1 MSISIKYILQDKMT
15 FWSFFASMLL
25 LLASIIYA
33 LIQFH
38 SLPPFLPLYNKMP
51 WGYGRLG
58 GRTEIFIPVILVTT
72 FFIGNMLSS
81 SYIYPKIPLLA
92 RLIGF
97 ITLFLSLFSCIFVI
111 KIISLVL

>member
-1 MSISIKYILQDKMT
+1 MT
-15 FWSFFASMLL
+15 FWSFFASVLL
-25 LLASIIYA
+25 LVTSIMYVLLQFYA
-33 LIQFH
+33 
-38 SLPPFLPLYNKMP
+38 LPPFLPLYNKMP

-58 GRTEIFIPVILVTT
+58 GKAEIFIPIVLVTA
-72 FFIGNMLSS
+72 FFIGNILSS

-97 ITLFLSLFSCIFVI
+97 ITFFLSLFSCIFVI